1 MATVKNPE
9 VKTKNLKPR
18 AALNDRIKKL
28 LNQSA
33 LSGKLTLD
41 ELSDIEQHVKR
52 VATLLGAP

>member
-1 MATVKNPE
+1 MATVKTPE